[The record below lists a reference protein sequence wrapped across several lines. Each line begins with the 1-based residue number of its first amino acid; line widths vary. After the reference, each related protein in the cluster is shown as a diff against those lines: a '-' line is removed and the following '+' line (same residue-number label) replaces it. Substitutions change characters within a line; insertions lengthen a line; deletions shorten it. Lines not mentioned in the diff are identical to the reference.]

1 MPRLFSAPPVPLLLS
16 FALGLGACAG
26 AGDPK
31 PDSAADGGGEA
42 AGDGGAGG
50 DGGGADGGG
59 GGPTALGACDYVNPF
74 SRAAECKA
82 YTGSG
87 WDEAGAQ
94 ADCASPLPGAT
105 PGALRWGEDC
115 DRSVIL
121 GECAIATGE
130 PEATVLVFPGDDP
143 SACSGTEIGCTFAGG
158 VYTPAG
164 VCAGGGDGGGGD
176 GGSGGTGAVFVPFE
190 QVCVEPLAGE
200 PAGASDGEVCT
211 WQAISACTEPGRK
224 YTDYASCEPVFTQRP
239 YWPGAPAGSTSP
251 DDPRLDDPA
260 YQAEL
265 GWVTEQVEACACTC
279 CHSVE
284 AAPAAGPSGWFLED
298 GPIWVDGLDDDGLAV
313 LAGWVDSTAFGAFD
327 AADNNGFDRSVTGL
341 PTSDVPRM
349 QAFLEAELRRRGLD
363 RDDFAAVAPF
373 GGPLYDQLFYEPS
386 ACLSGQGID
395 GAGALQ
401 WTGGGA
407 RYVYVLLPESQS
419 PGVPPNLDLPEG
431 TLWRVDVAPT
441 DAPIDSGLRYGE
453 TPAGATQVAPVSG
466 APTALISGQTYYLV
480 ALRDVYQPITRCLF
494 VAP

>member
-1 MPRLFSAPPVPLLLS
+1 MPSPSSVPRLLWLCSA
-16 FALGLGACAG
+16 ALVGCAGGGDASPNDEKVDSGSSSNDG
-26 AGDPK
+26 AGD
-31 PDSAADGGGEA
+31 
-42 AGDGGAGG
+42 AGG
-50 DGGGADGGG
+50 DGGG
-59 GGPTALGACDYVNPF
+59 GGPAALGACDYVNPF

-87 WDEAGAQ
+87 WDQAGAES
-94 ADCASPLPGAT
+94 DCASPLPGAA

-121 GECAIATGE
+121 GECAIGEGE
-130 PEATVLVFPGDDP
+130 PDATVLVFPGDDP
-143 SACSGTEIGCTFAGG
+143 GACSGTELGCTFAGG

-164 VCAGGGDGGGGD
+164 VCAGGGDGGDGGGD
-176 GGSGGTGAVFVPFE
+176 GGSSAVFVPFE
-190 QVCVEPLAGE
+190 QVCAAPMAGE
-200 PAGASDGEVCT
+200 PPGASDGEVCT

-224 YTDYASCEPVFTQRP
+224 YTDYASCEPVYTQRP
-239 YWPGAPAGSTSP
+239 YWAGPSAGSASP

-260 YQAEL
+260 YLAEL
-265 GWVTEQVEACACTC
+265 SWATEQVESCACTC
-279 CHSVE
+279 CHSTE

-327 AADNNGFDRSVTGL
+327 SAENNGFDRSTTGL

-349 QAFLEAELRRRGLD
+349 QAFLEGELRRRGLD
-363 RDDFAAVAPF
+363 RDAFAEVAPF

-401 WTGGGA
+401 WTGGDA

-441 DAPIDSGLRYGE
+441 DAPLPSGLRYGAV
-453 TPAGATQVAPVSG
+453 PAGATQAAPASG
-466 APTALISGQTYYLV
+466 APSPLISGQTYYLV
-480 ALRDVYQPITRCLF
+480 ALRDVYQPVTRCLF